1 MDTPSYSEKKQSI
14 LILLL
19 LLAIWAAG
27 LWALAHLLEPAGFTL
42 ALCFFSAALYGV
54 LREIIRIKKK
64 AQYALSQAEM
74 FSELNRMK
82 NQSYTDLSHEMKTPL
97 TVISVNAQLAV
108 KNLEVGILDEETL
121 TDIKIIS
128 AEASRLTQMVSSL
141 VGLGQLQGSDTGC
154 SLLSAD
160 TLIRTTARTYQALSE
175 RYGNTLTVLAEPDLP
190 PVYGNADRLAQ
201 VLINLITNANRHT
214 RNGCVTISI
223 KVLADQIEVSVT
235 DNGEGIEPGLLP
247 HVFERFCRGDK
258 GDTGLGLPICK
269 MIIREHG
276 GEMGIE
282 SEAGNGTRV
291 WFTLPAAGIH
301 CVEGCEESQPL

>member
-1 MDTPSYSEKKQSI
+1 MNTPAPAEKKQSI
-14 LILLL
+14 LIFLLL
-19 LLAIWAAG
+19 PAIWATG
-27 LWALAHLLEPAGFTL
+27 LWALAQLLEPAGFAL
-42 ALCFFSAALYGV
+42 ALCLFLASLYGI
-54 LREIIRIKKK
+54 LREIIRIKKRT
-64 AQYALSQAEM
+64 QYALSQAEM
-74 FSELNRMK
+74 FSELNRLK

-108 KNLEVGILDEETL
+108 KNLEVGILDEETI

-141 VGLGQLQGSDTGC
+141 VGLGQLQDSDTGR
-154 SLLSAD
+154 SLLFAD
-160 TLIRTTARTYQALSE
+160 ALARITARTYQTLSE
-175 RYGNTLTVLAEPDLP
+175 RYGNTLTVLAEPGLP

-214 RNGCVTISI
+214 RNGCVTISVR
-223 KVLADQIEVSVT
+223 VLADLVEVSVT

-291 WFTLPAAGIH
+291 WFTLPAAGSH
-301 CVEGCEESQPL
+301 CVGYCEESQ